1 MIAAANRWGRLRVRG
16 GCGVF
21 RTLVDALDANIVVLD
36 ERGRILFA
44 NASWVEFGQ
53 ENGAPDD
60 CWVGV
65 DYLEAVDH
73 SAEAGDSMAAEA
85 AEGIRRVLGGEDE
98 SFEQIYPCHSQN
110 EYRFYSLK
118 VRAFCAEDG
127 RRLLAVCHTRQ
138 MNMDSLTGLPNRQ
151 LFSHGL
157 RNELSRARRGHGPVS
172 LMLIDADYFKQAN
185 DTYGHVFGDE
195 CLRAIAAAIS
205 RHARRPSDLAARY
218 GGDEFVLL
226 LGMTPV
232 EDALQIAESIREEL
246 ACMAICADGE
256 HCITLS
262 IGLAQILPECGDLR
276 EDELLIAAADAA
288 LYEAKRKGRNRVVC
302 LSDSALAA
310 LPAQRAS
317 SAHAAE
323 MSDTHSAPSAMP
335 AR

>member
-1 MIAAANRWGRLRVRG
+1 M
-16 GCGVF
+16 F

-36 ERGRILFA
+36 ERGVIIFA
-44 NASWVEFGQ
+44 NASWIEFGE
-53 ENGAPDD
+53 ENGSPNLD
-60 CWVGV
+60 WIGV
-65 DYLEAVDH
+65 DYLQAVDQA
-73 SAEAGDSMAAEA
+73 AESGDSMAAEA
-85 AEGIRRVLGGEDE
+85 AEGIRRVLSGEDE

-118 VRAFCAEDG
+118 VRAFVEDG
-127 RRLLAVCHTRQ
+127 RHLLAVCHTRQ

-232 EDALQIAESIREEL
+232 EDALHIAESIREEL
-246 ACMAICADGE
+246 ECMAICADGE

-262 IGLAQILPECGDLR
+262 IGLAQIHPSCGDLR

-302 LSDSALAA
+302 LSDGELAA
-310 LPAQRAS
+310 LPAQRACS
-317 SAHAAE
+317 VRAAGMSTTHAA
-323 MSDTHSAPSAMP
+323 PRPQP